1 MASSGRRR
9 PSAWKHGLTSRAAQE
24 ALLPEVE
31 ELAGALL
38 GSSPR
43 EPALLDAARAAAEA
57 ILFVDAVQRLRRATL
72 SAGMLARLVLKGRA
86 EERLIE
92 LTRSV
97 AEDDVAAWRQLRE
110 TIAAT
115 IGGTRDGKLERAAQG
130 TLRHE
135 LEGNAP
141 TLRRL
146 EDYERRGLSRRR
158 KALRRLDYERI
169 EAERRRAPVKSDV
182 CS

>member
-1 MASSGRRR
+1 VAASRRRR
-9 PSAWKHGLTSRAAQE
+9 PPAWKHGLTSRVAREAQSPE
-24 ALLPEVE
+24 AE
-31 ELAGALL
+31 ELAGTLL

-43 EPALLDAARAAAEA
+43 ESALLDAARAAAEA

-72 SAGMLARLVLKGRA
+72 SAGMLARLRLKGRA

-97 AEDDVAAWRQLRE
+97 AEDDVPSWRQLRE
-110 TIAAT
+110 AIAAT
-115 IGGTRDGKLERAAQG
+115 IGGTRDGKLERAAQAA
-130 TLRHE
+130 LRQE
-135 LEGNAP
+135 LEGSAQE
-141 TLRRL
+141 LSRL